1 MVLIVLYTGRGK
13 DASPDNLI
21 NISSL
26 LYMYTVLPG
35 FAAISYM
42 PGLVLERPLYIR
54 HATGAPALLA
64 LDVPMYD
71 ILHSNGSL
79 MGRSQTV
86 LTSARLV

>member
-1 MVLIVLYTGRGK
+1 MDKLLCCVVLIILYAGRGR

-54 HATGAPALLA
+54 QATGAPALLCSTIK
-64 LDVPMYD
+64 V
-71 ILHSNGSL
+71 
-79 MGRSQTV
+79 
-86 LTSARLV
+86 SARRSLHISGGP